1 MKKNWLRGM
10 LLGVSLAL
18 LLAGGVAVA
27 QGLMITV
34 DQECIECWP
43 RSAGWPPPEDH
54 IAEVTFSGYDATEA
68 LCARMTME
76 GTLWQEGCFN
86 PPAAPPC
93 AFRLA
98 VECATETVTI
108 ISLTCSAPIAEPAV
122 GVGVGNPLPP
132 AAYGQW
138 VWTLW
143 QEYLS
148 EVTAGPVYGSFTY
161 AEVCE
166 AEFVPEPGPILLLGS
181 GLAGLA
187 GYATLRLRRR
197 P

>member
-1 MKKNWLRGM
+1 MRKNWLRGM

-18 LLAGGVAVA
+18 LLAGGVAVG

-34 DQECIECWP
+34 DQDCIECWP

-54 IAEVTFSGYDATEA
+54 IVDVTFNGYNATEA

-76 GTLWQEGCFN
+76 GTLWDEGCFN

-93 AFRLA
+93 GFRLA
-98 VECATETVTI
+98 VECATQTVTI
-108 ISLTCSAPIAEPAV
+108 ISLTCGAPTAGPAPAV
-122 GVGVGNPLPP
+122 GVANPVPP

-138 VWTLW
+138 VWMLW
-143 QEYLS
+143 QEYLGQ
-148 EVTAGPVYGSFTY
+148 VTVPPVYESFTY

-166 AEFVPEPGPILLLGS
+166 AEFVPEPGSILLLGS

-187 GYATLRLRRR
+187 AYATLRWRARE
-197 P
+197 